1 MFWFCLL
8 LDPKLNF
15 IGFGVNWSWG
25 VRGLM
30 RKVHGEGG
38 VGSTVVSFVDTRN
51 FEVLRKMEL
60 NIFSLVKNEF
70 LLFWS
75 RPFVDEE
82 Y

>member
-1 MFWFCLL
+1 
-8 LDPKLNF
+8 
-15 IGFGVNWSWG
+15 
-25 VRGLM
+25 M